1 MEELRNSTII
11 FLVKKSHEK
20 ITDICLAM
28 KKRGF
33 GMNRWNGVGGKVNV
47 DGETIEEGALRE
59 AKEEINVIVKDL
71 TKVAELSFTF
81 PHNPAWSQKVHV
93 YTSESW
99 IGEPVESEEMKPK
112 WFKVNEFPFKDMWPD
127 DPFWIPEVIRGNLVR
142 GKFVFGENDLIL
154 DKKVELVAKF

>member
-33 GMNRWNGVGGKVNV
+33 GMNRWNGVGGKVNANE
-47 DGETIEEGALRE
+47 ETIEEGALRE
-59 AKEEINVIVKDL
+59 TKEEINVIAKDL

-99 IGEPVESEEMKPK
+99 IGEPEESEEMRPK
-112 WFKVNEFPFKDMWPD
+112 WFKSSEFPFKDMWPD
-127 DPFWIPEVIRGNLVR
+127 DPFWIPFVLDGKLVK
-142 GKFVFGENDLIL
+142 GFFSFGEADKIL
-154 DKKVELVAKF
+154 KKNVKTVNKF